1 MAKFEQSTT
10 REIID
15 KETGEVLIAEM
26 SKTFVKKVTDDS
38 FYMTFID
45 YISPFFKLP
54 PNAIKVLIWMCKN
67 AEFNTGKVILAP
79 KTREKLAQ
87 EAGISPTTITAN
99 LATLKKA
106 KLISGE
112 RGEFIINP
120 QIFWKGELK
129 ARREILKDANL
140 KITFSIEQ

>member
-1 MAKFEQSTT
+1 MAKYEQSIIK
-10 REIID
+10 EIVD
-15 KETGEVLIAEM
+15 RETGEILTAES
-26 SKTFVKKVTDDS
+26 SKIFVKKISEDN

-67 AEFNTGKVILAP
+67 AEFNTGKVTLAS
-79 KTREKLAQ
+79 KTREKLAK

-99 LATLKKA
+99 LSTLKKA
-106 KLISGE
+106 KLIDGE

-129 ARREILKDANL
+129 ARKEILKDANL
-140 KITFSIEQ
+140 KVTFSIE